1 MASYAGPNLA
11 MTTSTRIETAAKHH
25 QQVRVNYELM
35 LSWVGFDQMTL
46 RRDKHKYAMHKDDV
60 VIGCARPL
68 RNNEPPRHTARNR
81 AYPSVV
87 ATLAKMELPAI
98 NYLVA
103 LYHNTR
109 TFRDRDEFINNVECN
124 MDAWCGPGSTEL
136 ARKQIQEMPEF
147 YFVGVSVGVAFA
159 HPDSGDDMAT
169 AMIGGL
175 ATVKNGAFPV
185 CANDEIHWYWDAE
198 RDCFDSEGRRITQL
212 IEGPS
217 RGFPSSDDV
226 STFLRNHHFD
236 LCARDEKRR
245 KFLDRGNGT
254 FVPPSY
260 RAPAEGKTA
269 MACLKPL
276 KYNVDREAAYD
287 KRRCIGRALGPAAP
301 YEWFDVRIQRQSH

>member
-136 ARKQIQEMPEF
+136 ARKQILLHGGKQ
-147 YFVGVSVGVAFA
+147 FVEGDVLKWWHEAPSGGVG
-159 HPDSGDDMAT
+159 
-169 AMIGGL
+169 IGEKTQVLRQLKL
-175 ATVKNGAFPV
+175 A
-185 CANDEIHWYWDAE
+185 
-198 RDCFDSEGRRITQL
+198 L
-212 IEGPS
+212 
-217 RGFPSSDDV
+217 
-226 STFLRNHHFD
+226 
-236 LCARDEKRR
+236 
-245 KFLDRGNGT
+245 
-254 FVPPSY
+254 
-260 RAPAEGKTA
+260 
-269 MACLKPL
+269 
-276 KYNVDREAAYD
+276 
-287 KRRCIGRALGPAAP
+287 
-301 YEWFDVRIQRQSH
+301 